1 MVDSSAGHWPP
12 FSLLKMFLCCCK
24 GKIYDPCVRSCVL
37 HGSETW
43 SLKRENEL
51 ALHRVEMKMISWICG
66 VKLKI

>member
-1 MVDSSAGHWPP
+1 M
-12 FSLLKMFLCCCK
+12 
-24 GKIYDPCVRSCVL
+24 L